1 MLALSKKLL
10 KALKTDSK
18 TLFLANLPADCTKD
32 LIKSFSI
39 FENATHI
46 EFDYFDRDNAKGHK
60 DYSKAFVTF
69 STEEEKQNA
78 LWLANDMTNMT
89 YAPLHV
95 KKPTGTDKKIKSRS
109 IFTYEHDPYSMMVLR
124 NVPLEFDTVEKLRS
138 IHRVF
143 EPAVEMMCMHRNPNI
158 LLREDEKAQQT
169 EYSPNI
175 TVRFPDRQL
184 KAAARNTS
192 AIDKISINGRW
203 LYVENYV
210 PPYMAFIQRLQ
221 KKIKHYA
228 YKRTKQESLLYRSK
242 RKADI
247 TEMKTKSFKL
257 KKTSKVVLK

>member
-18 TLFLANLPADCTKD
+18 TCFLANLPADCTKD

-39 FENATHI
+39 FENATNI

-69 STEEEKQNA
+69 ETEKEKQDA
-78 LWLANDMTNMT
+78 LWLANDMTNMV

-95 KKPTGTDKKIKSRS
+95 KKPTGQNQKLKSKS

-124 NVPLEFDTVEKLRS
+124 HVPLEFNSVERIRA

-143 EPAVEMMCMHRNPNI
+143 RPVVDMMCMHHNPNI

-169 EYSPNI
+169 KYSPNI
-175 TVRFPDRQL
+175 TVRFPDRAL
-184 KAAARNTS
+184 KAEARKIITLEN
-192 AIDKISINGRW
+192 ISINGRR

-210 PPYMAFIQRLQ
+210 
-221 KKIKHYA
+221 
-228 YKRTKQESLLYRSK
+228 LYS
-242 RKADI
+242 RKYQ
-247 TEMKTKSFKL
+247 
-257 KKTSKVVLK
+257 